1 MRGER
6 IMKLS
11 GTALVLAAALLA
23 VETAAAADQYGAP
36 PRNRGVYAAEAPQPL
51 VLPPCRDSFWGV
63 LLHCVP
69 RADIYPAYDDLYVQN
84 QIRGLRPPQRKPYIQ
99 VFSW

>member
-1 MRGER
+1 M
-6 IMKLS
+6 MTLS
-11 GTALVLAAALLA
+11 GTALALGLALLVA
-23 VETAAAADQYGAP
+23 ETAAAADQYGAP
-36 PRNRGVYAAEAPQPL
+36 PRNRGVYAAEAAPYPL